1 MQPITL
7 VTPEAKQIILHPAAF
22 ALQVI
27 QAFRANQGLLLAGAV
42 AYYTLLSI
50 VPLLIL
56 VVIALSQFVEQAE
69 LMRTLGRALE
79 WVVPGQS
86 KALVQELTAFL
97 EHRAAIGW
105 VLLGT
110 MFFFSSLAFSV
121 LESAIS
127 VIFLH
132 RLQVKKRHFLVSA
145 ALPFAYIAF
154 IALALFSGTFVL
166 ANLLAIGQESL
177 VVFGYEWSLSSLSRV
192 TLYVIGVTVEILLLS
207 SIYYFMPVGRISIR
221 HALIGGLTAGLLWE
235 IIRHALVWYF
245 TTLSQVTVVYGSLTT
260 AIVVLLSFE
269 IAATLLLVGAQVIAE
284 YERVGEAGVV
294 GQGGAAEPVPVSVGI
309 DAISRPA
316 AAKRNSR
323 SKRRRRGN

>member
-1 MQPITL
+1 MLPITL
-7 VTPEAKQIILHPAAF
+7 VTPEAKQIITHPVAF

-27 QAFRANQGLLLAGAV
+27 RAFRANQGLLLAGAV

-69 LMRTLGRALE
+69 LMRTLGSALE

-86 KALVQELTAFL
+86 KALVHELAAFL

-132 RLQVKKRHFLVSA
+132 RLQVKKRHLLVSA
-145 ALPFAYIAF
+145 ALPFAYITF

-221 HALIGGLTAGLLWE
+221 HALIGGMTAGLLWE

-245 TTLSQVTVVYGSLTT
+245 TTLSQVNIVYGSLTT

-284 YERVGEAGVV
+284 YERVGAAGARIAMPNAAGDIAV
-294 GQGGAAEPVPVSVGI
+294 GTPR
-309 DAISRPA
+309 RPA
-316 AAKRNSR
+316 RDRSRN
-323 SKRRRRGN
+323 KRRGRKN

>member
-1 MQPITL
+1 MLPITL
-7 VTPEAKQIILHPAAF
+7 VTPEAKQIITHPVAF

-27 QAFRANQGLLLAGAV
+27 RAFRANQGLLLAGAV

-86 KALVQELTAFL
+86 KALVHELAAFL

-110 MFFFSSLAFSV
+110 MLFFSSLAFSV

-154 IALALFSGTFVL
+154 IALALFAGTFVI

-177 VVFGYEWSLSSLSRV
+177 MVFGYEWSLSSLSRV
-192 TLYVIGVTVEILLLS
+192 TLYVIGVSVEILLLS

-221 HALIGGLTAGLLWE
+221 HALIGGMTAGLLWE
-235 IIRHALVWYF
+235 IIRHVLVWYF
-245 TTLSQVTVVYGSLTT
+245 TTLSQVNVVYGSLTT

-284 YERVGEAGVV
+284 YERVGAAGARIAMPNAAGDIAV
-294 GQGGAAEPVPVSVGI
+294 GTPR
-309 DAISRPA
+309 RPA
-316 AAKRNSR
+316 RDRSRN
-323 SKRRRRGN
+323 KRRGRKN

>member
-1 MQPITL
+1 MLPITL
-7 VTPEAKQIILHPAAF
+7 VTPEAKQIITHPVAF

-27 QAFRANQGLLLAGAV
+27 RAFRANQGLLLAGAV

-86 KALVQELTAFL
+86 KALVHELAAFL

-154 IALALFSGTFVL
+154 IALALFAGTFVM

-177 VVFGYEWSLSSLSRV
+177 MVFGYEWSLSSLSRV
-192 TLYVIGVTVEILLLS
+192 TLYVIGVSVEILLLS

-221 HALIGGLTAGLLWE
+221 HALIGGMTAGLLWE
-235 IIRHALVWYF
+235 IIRHVLVWYF
-245 TTLSQVTVVYGSLTT
+245 TTLSQVNVVYGSLTT

-284 YERVGEAGVV
+284 YERVGAAGARIAMPNAAGDIAV
-294 GQGGAAEPVPVSVGI
+294 GTPR
-309 DAISRPA
+309 RPA
-316 AAKRNSR
+316 RDRSRN
-323 SKRRRRGN
+323 KRRGRKN